1 MTSILLVVTCS
12 GVSLHHLPVTPCSGL
27 YEPFTVRNAT
37 PRLVESS
44 SYYQQGSSALSFSL
58 VGHLRLTLVLGGP
71 LLRAFLLLIGVLG
84 HDVLKVTPQRL
95 DGREFV
101 ADRRD
106 FFERAV
112 EFVDVLQDDF

>member
-27 YEPFTVRNAT
+27 YEPFTVRNT
-37 PRLVESS
+37 TRRLVVSS

-58 VGHLRLTLVLGGP
+58 IGHLRLTLVLGGP
-71 LLRAFLLLIGVLG
+71 LLRAFLLLVGVLG
-84 HDVLKVTPQRL
+84 HDVFKVTPQRL
-95 DGREFV
+95 NGREFV

-112 EFVDVLQDDF
+112 EFVDILQDDF